1 MSWWLN
7 VTVRSRL
14 RSRLADEVVAEAKV
28 PSSEPPYASFVR
40 YAERTACVWRFAM
53 ANDRDEVERTTIVE
67 TDGGGGGG
75 VLAVV
80 LLIIVVLVLLFL
92 FRDQLGFG
100 SKTEVKVPDQIN
112 VNVN

>member
-1 MSWWLN
+1 M
-7 VTVRSRL
+7 
-14 RSRLADEVVAEAKV
+14 ADERDTE
-28 PSSEPPYASFVR
+28 
-40 YAERTACVWRFAM
+40 ERV
-53 ANDRDEVERTTIVE
+53 TIVE
-67 TDGGGGGG
+67 TDGGGGSGG

-100 SKTEVKVPDQIN
+100 GDQTDINIPDKIE

>member
-1 MSWWLN
+1 M
-7 VTVRSRL
+7 
-14 RSRLADEVVAEAKV
+14 ADDNG
-28 PSSEPPYASFVR
+28 
-40 YAERTACVWRFAM
+40 T
-53 ANDRDEVERTTIVE
+53 DRTTIVE
-67 TDGGGGGG
+67 TGGGGGGG

-100 SKTEVKVPDQIN
+100 SRTTEVKVPDEIN

>member
-1 MSWWLN
+1 M
-7 VTVRSRL
+7 
-14 RSRLADEVVAEAKV
+14 ADNDGDGV
-28 PSSEPPYASFVR
+28 
-40 YAERTACVWRFAM
+40 ER
-53 ANDRDEVERTTIVE
+53 ERTTIVE
-67 TDGGGGGG
+67 TGGGGGGG

-100 SKTEVKVPDQIN
+100 GSTTEVQVPDKIE

>member
-1 MSWWLN
+1 MS
-7 VTVRSRL
+7 
-14 RSRLADEVVAEAKV
+14 D
-28 PSSEPPYASFVR
+28 
-40 YAERTACVWRFAM
+40 
-53 ANDRDEVERTTIVE
+53 NDRDRETVDRTTIVE
-67 TDGGGGGG
+67 TGGGGGSGG

-100 SKTEVKVPDQIN
+100 SKTEVKVPDKIE

>member
-1 MSWWLN
+1 M
-7 VTVRSRL
+7 
-14 RSRLADEVVAEAKV
+14 ADEN
-28 PSSEPPYASFVR
+28 EP
-40 YAERTACVWRFAM
+40 
-53 ANDRDEVERTTIVE
+53 VERTTIVE
-67 TDGGGGGG
+67 TGNSGGGGG

-100 SKTEVKVPDQIN
+100 ADKTEISIPDKID

>member
-1 MSWWLN
+1 MS
-7 VTVRSRL
+7 
-14 RSRLADEVVAEAKV
+14 D
-28 PSSEPPYASFVR
+28 
-40 YAERTACVWRFAM
+40 
-53 ANDRDEVERTTIVE
+53 NDRDRETVDRTTIVE
-67 TDGGGGGG
+67 TGGGGGSGG

-100 SKTEVKVPDQIN
+100 ANKTEVQVPDKIE

>member
-1 MSWWLN
+1 MADNDGDN
-7 VTVRSRL
+7 V
-14 RSRLADEVVAEAKV
+14 
-28 PSSEPPYASFVR
+28 
-40 YAERTACVWRFAM
+40 ER
-53 ANDRDEVERTTIVE
+53 ERTTIVD
-67 TDGGGGGG
+67 TGGGGGGGG

-100 SKTEVKVPDQIN
+100 SKDTDINIPDKVE

>member
-1 MSWWLN
+1 M
-7 VTVRSRL
+7 V
-14 RSRLADEVVAEAKV
+14 DEL
-28 PSSEPPYASFVR
+28 
-40 YAERTACVWRFAM
+40 
-53 ANDRDEVERTTIVE
+53 DRDRPVERTTIVE
-67 TDGGGGGG
+67 TGDRGGGG

-100 SKTEVKVPDQIN
+100 SDRTEVSIPDKIE